1 MVLAILIRRG
11 MSLVIYLDHNAT
23 TPILPEVLEAMMPYL
38 TTEWGNPSSAYKF
51 GSKLKSVIAT
61 AREQVAELIGASPL
75 DVVFTSCATE
85 SNNTAIAAALR
96 ANPTKRHIV
105 TSQVEHSSV
114 LKYCMALEREAAGT
128 TPALRATPP
137 HLRRGAFPG
146 SPPESGGAGALAT
159 GVVNRS
165 GDFTS
170 PPESRGGAIPS
181 PIGGVNPPLQGAG
194 GVSPPC
200 PESRAPS
207 PESRCSVTYLPVDR
221 EGLLNLAD
229 LEAAITDETA
239 VVSLMWANNET
250 GVLFPVEKI
259 AEICRSR
266 GVLYHCDAVQAAGK
280 VEIDVRKVPADYLSI
295 TGHKFHAPKGIGALY
310 VRRKL
315 PFSPLIYGGHQERNR
330 RGGTENVALLI
341 GMGKA
346 AELARKHLPD
356 YEKKVRPL
364 RDELEEGILR
374 SIPNTELNGHKTQG
388 IANTA
393 NITFHGIESEAL
405 LILLDKE
412 GICASSGSACLADS
426 DEPSHVIKAMKP
438 ESAASRQM
446 IRFSIDAATTSDQIK
461 SAVAAVDREVGALRG
476 VSSRA

>member
-1 MVLAILIRRG
+1 
-11 MSLVIYLDHNAT
+11 MSFVIYLDHNAT

-51 GSKLKSVIAT
+51 GAKLKSVIAT
-61 AREQVAELIGASPL
+61 AREQVAELIGAHSL
-75 DVVFTSCATE
+75 DIVFTSCATE
-85 SNNTAIAAALR
+85 SNNAAIAAALK
-96 ANPTKRHIV
+96 ANPTKRHVV

-114 LKYCMALEREAAGT
+114 LNYCMALEKEGYR
-128 TPALRATPP
+128 
-137 HLRRGAFPG
+137 
-146 SPPESGGAGALAT
+146 
-159 GVVNRS
+159 V
-165 GDFTS
+165 
-170 PPESRGGAIPS
+170 I
-181 PIGGVNPPLQGAG
+181 
-194 GVSPPC
+194 
-200 PESRAPS
+200 
-207 PESRCSVTYLPVDR
+207 YLPVDR

-250 GVLFPVEKI
+250 GVLFPVERI

-280 VEIDVRKVPADYLSI
+280 VEIDAQKVPTDYLSL

-310 VRRKL
+310 VRRKSPFL
-315 PFSPLIYGGHQERNR
+315 PLVYGGHQERNR
-330 RGGTENVALLI
+330 RGGTESVPLI
-341 GMGKA
+341 VGMGKA
-346 AELARKHLPD
+346 AELARKHLPE

-364 RDELEEGILR
+364 RDELEEGILS
-374 SIPNTELNGHKTQG
+374 SIPDTELNGHKTQR
-388 IANTA
+388 IANTT

-438 ESAASRQM
+438 QSRASRQM
-446 IRFSIDAATTSDQIK
+446 IRFSIGLDLRAREIRTAVSVASGAATMLCQ
-461 SAVAAVDREVGALRG
+461 R
-476 VSSRA
+476 